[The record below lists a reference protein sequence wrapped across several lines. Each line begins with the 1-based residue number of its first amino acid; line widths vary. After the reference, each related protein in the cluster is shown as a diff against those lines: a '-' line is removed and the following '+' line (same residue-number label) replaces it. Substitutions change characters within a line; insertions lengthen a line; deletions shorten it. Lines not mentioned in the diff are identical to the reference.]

1 MGAAEYAGE
10 ESLPYGTERVRFAPP
25 PGWRVQRVE
34 PRSPAR
40 RDSITE
46 ILDAALAAPIGSP
59 PLREIARG
67 RRSAA
72 ILIPG
77 KARCVGTRDYVP
89 RLLDELNA
97 AGIAD
102 HAIEIFLADGT
113 HEQHLERDIAELI
126 GTDVSRR
133 VRCLGHV
140 CNDGDSVVRLGTTSA
155 GTPVFIN
162 RRVCAAD
169 VKILTGRIV
178 PHYFAG
184 FTGGRKTLIPG
195 VAGFETIVANHRL
208 TLDGTRGIHPA
219 ARPCNLAGNP
229 VHLDMLEA
237 ARMAPP
243 DFCLN
248 TLLDTEH
255 RIMAAVAGDFE
266 AAHAAG
272 VRLARALLHV
282 TLDAPVDAAIVS
294 AGGMPYDCNFMQALK
309 APFNTQTIV
318 RRGGALLW
326 LADCRGGMQSQ
337 FLEWAGI
344 DSDSELRRAVS
355 AHYALTGHNSI
366 MLRELIRRVDVALYS
381 ALPSTAVRSLGLH
394 PVASLA
400 EGVRWLAERAP
411 VAMAC
416 AVVPHASSMHVSVTD
431 PPGGAR

>member
-1 MGAAEYAGE
+1 MPGSYW
-10 ESLPYGTERVRFAPP
+10 LPYGTTRVQFAPA
-25 PGWRVQRVE
+25 PGWRVLRVE
-34 PRSPAR
+34 PRVPVR
-40 RDSITE
+40 RDSTTE

-59 PLREIARG
+59 PLRVIARG

-89 RLLDELNA
+89 RLLGELNA

-102 HAIEIFLADGT
+102 DVIEVFLADGT
-113 HEQHLERDIAELI
+113 HQQHLERDIVELL
-126 GTDVSRR
+126 GPDVSRR
-133 VRCLGHV
+133 VRCVGHL
-140 CNDGDSVVRLGTTSA
+140 CDDRDSVAQLGTTSF
-155 GTPVFIN
+155 GTPVFVN
-162 RRVCAAD
+162 RRVCAAEL
-169 VKILTGRIV
+169 KIVTGRIV

-219 ARPCNLAGNP
+219 ARPCNLDGNP

-248 TLLDTEH
+248 TLLDAEH
-255 RIMAAVAGDFE
+255 RIMGAVAGDFE
-266 AAHAAG
+266 AAHAEG
-272 VRLARALLHV
+272 VRLAQSLLHV
-282 TLDAPVDAAIVS
+282 TLDEPVDAAIVS
-294 AGGMPYDCNFMQALK
+294 AGGLPYDCNFMQALK

-326 LADCRGGMQSQ
+326 LAECRGGMQSQ

-381 ALPSTAVRSLGLH
+381 ELPSAAVQSLGMH
-394 PVASLA
+394 PVGSVA
-400 EGVRWLAERAP
+400 EGAQWLAEHCP
-411 VAMAC
+411 KAMTC
-416 AVVPHASSMHVSVTD
+416 AVVPHASSMHVSVTAR
-431 PPGGAR
+431 PSGGR